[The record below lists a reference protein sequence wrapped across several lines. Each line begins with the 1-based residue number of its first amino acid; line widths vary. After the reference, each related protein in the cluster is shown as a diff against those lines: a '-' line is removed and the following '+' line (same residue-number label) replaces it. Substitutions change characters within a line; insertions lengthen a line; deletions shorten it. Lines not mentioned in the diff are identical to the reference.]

1 VGCLVGGV
9 FSSHGGVHAT
19 IHIAGSV
26 MSHGGQP
33 LFNTHVSMGAW
44 FDRLQGSVA

>member
-1 VGCLVGGV
+1 MGCLVGGV

-19 IHIAGSV
+19 IRIAGSV
-26 MSHGGQP
+26 MSGGQALP
-33 LFNTHVSMGAW
+33 NTHVSMGAW